1 MAIKGNYFG
10 LIYNQ
15 DLLDKAGV
23 EKVPETMTELKD
35 CVEKL
40 KAADITPFTS
50 GYAEWWVFKH
60 VFQHFADAASDDV
73 QKMIAGFEDGSD
85 SLENYPILTD
95 NFF

>member
-1 MAIKGNYFG
+1 
-10 LIYNQ
+10 
-15 DLLDKAGV
+15 
-23 EKVPETMTELKD
+23 MTELKD

-73 QKMIAGFEDGSD
+73 QKMVAGFEDGSD

-95 NFF
+95 NFFEFIDLVKDNGDQKPLETDLSGE